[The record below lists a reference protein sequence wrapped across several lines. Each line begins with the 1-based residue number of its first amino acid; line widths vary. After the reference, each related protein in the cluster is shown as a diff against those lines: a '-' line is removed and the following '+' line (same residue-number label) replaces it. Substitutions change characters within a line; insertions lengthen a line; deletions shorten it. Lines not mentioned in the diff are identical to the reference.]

1 MTQDIWGVP
10 DPYAYLRNLTD
21 EILTS
26 RELRKLVRM
35 ACRDVAIRN
44 PRVSRTGRD
53 KLKMT
58 DSFDGKP
65 AYRRQVLTNEFVEAF
80 KTLLITFVKNN
91 GFIDDEIRHLSYVLP
106 RPKRKRALATAP
118 ALTLVER
125 RAQHAQK
132 KLKEWQRKSKLAATK
147 TKAYRK
153 RVNYYK
159 KRGKL

>member
-1 MTQDIWGVP
+1 
-10 DPYAYLRNLTD
+10 
-21 EILTS
+21 
-26 RELRKLVRM
+26 
-35 ACRDVAIRN
+35 
-44 PRVSRTGRD
+44 
-53 KLKMT
+53 MT

>member
-10 DPYAYLRNLTD
+10 DPYSYLRNLTD
-21 EILTS
+21 EVLS
-26 RELRKLVRM
+26 GKELRRLVLM
-35 ACRDVAIRN
+35 ACRDVRMLLQEWDNRSTHAGKRA
-44 PRVSRTGRD
+44 T
-53 KLKMT
+53 
-58 DSFDGKP
+58 FDGKP
-65 AYRRQVLTNEFVEAF
+65 AYDRREIADQFLASLRTLIHVTVLNDE
-80 KTLLITFVKNN
+80 LLN
-91 GFIDDEIRHLSYVLP
+91 DEIRHLTYVLP

-118 ALTLVER
+118 ALTAVER

-147 TKAYRK
+147 MKAYRK